1 MRTNLLLL
9 LCVAAV
15 VAVRVHAAEE
25 PLPPVDTVLKQML
38 EQVKNEREIERKFKA
53 SYSYSRSKKMEFKN
67 SRGVLKKTKAK
78 TKKNYP
84 LAVAAPASTNAAAT
98 EPAAKDKPYE
108 EADFPM
114 GEELLTRFSFTIV
127 GREII
132 DGRSALII
140 DFEPAKKKL
149 SEKNLK
155 EKFLNKA
162 AGRAWVDEKE
172 SVVVKAAVRLTDSVS
187 VIGGIVGA
195 VHKFSY
201 NLLRQRTAEG
211 LWFTL
216 HSDWHVEGREVI
228 VNRIIDFTEDT
239 KEVIRVKEVPGGPGG
254 MAKLE

>member
-1 MRTNLLLL
+1 MRTNPLIL
-9 LCVAAV
+9 LCVAV
-15 VAVRVHAAEE
+15 VLAVRVQAAEE
-25 PLPPVDTVLKQML
+25 SLPPVDTVLKQMI
-38 EQVKNEREIERKFKA
+38 EQVKSEREIERKFKA
-53 SYSYSRSKKMEFKN
+53 SYSYSRSKKTEFKN
-67 SRGVLKKTKAK
+67 SRGVLKKTKEK
-78 TKKNYP
+78 TKKNDP
-84 LAVAAPASTNAAAT
+84 LGDVPAPASTNAVAT

-108 EADFPM
+108 ESDFPM
-114 GEELLTRFSFTIV
+114 GDELLTRFSFTIV
-127 GREII
+127 GREMI
-132 DGRSALII
+132 DGRPALII

-187 VIGGIVGA
+187 LIGGIVGA

-239 KEVIRVKEVPGGPGG
+239 KEVIRVKEVPPG
-254 MAKLE
+254 K